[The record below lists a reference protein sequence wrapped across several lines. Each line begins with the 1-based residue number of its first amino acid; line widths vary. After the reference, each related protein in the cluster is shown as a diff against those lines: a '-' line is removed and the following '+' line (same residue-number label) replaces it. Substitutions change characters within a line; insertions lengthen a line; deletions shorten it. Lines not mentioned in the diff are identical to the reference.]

1 MQKRTRLFLL
11 IAGVILFA
19 GLGTG
24 LVAAYRGGFQNL
36 VLIGSDGPDE
46 LAYVPASAHMV
57 AYADVRAIM
66 QSDLRQK
73 FHPHAPNAS
82 GANKFQEETGID
94 VERDVDHIV
103 AFATGTGGDPKNAR
117 PLLLARGRFDAVRIE
132 GAVRDHGATVED
144 YKGKRVLTQPEQHFA
159 VAFLEPDLVAA
170 GTLDSVRQAIDVKAA
185 GDGTIHDNA
194 EVMRLI
200 RDSDNGTAWAVAR
213 LDAVTGSGR
222 LPGDVVKQLPA
233 VNWFAVTGHLDDG
246 VRGTI
251 RAEARDEQAAKDLAE
266 VVRGFMALARLQA
279 GQHAEF
285 AAVLNSLELSGSGK
299 TVTVNFAVP
308 GDVLDALAAARPH
321 SPNQQAQ

>member
-11 IAGVILFA
+11 IAAVILFA

-46 LAYVPASAHMV
+46 LAYVPAAARMV

-73 FHPHAPNAS
+73 FHPAPASNS
-82 GANKFQEETGID
+82 GAHKFQEETGID

-103 AFATGTGGDPKNAR
+103 AFASGTGGDPKNAR

-132 GAVRDHGATVED
+132 GAVREHGGTVET
-144 YKGKRVLTQPEQHFA
+144 YNGKRVFTQPDQHFA
-159 VAFLEPDLVAA
+159 VAFVEPDLVAA
-170 GTLDSVRQAIDVKAA
+170 GTLESVHEAIDVKAA
-185 GDGTIHDNA
+185 GSGTIRDNA

-222 LPGDVVKQLPA
+222 LPGDVLKQLPA
-233 VNWFAVTGHLDDG
+233 VNWFAVTGHVDDG

-251 RAEARDEQAAKDLAE
+251 RAEARDDQAAKDLAE

-285 AAVLNSLELSGSGK
+285 ASLINSLELTESGK
-299 TVTVNFAVP
+299 TVTLNFAVP
-308 GDVLDALAAARPH
+308 GEVLDALAAAHQR
-321 SPNQQAQ
+321 SPNKQAQ